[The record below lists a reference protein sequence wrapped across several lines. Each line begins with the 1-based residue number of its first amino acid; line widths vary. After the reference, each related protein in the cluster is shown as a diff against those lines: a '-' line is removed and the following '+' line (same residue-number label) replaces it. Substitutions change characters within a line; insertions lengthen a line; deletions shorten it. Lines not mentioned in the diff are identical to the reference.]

1 MTTVPSS
8 HSSTCNQ
15 EDQLLLASKE
25 LVQNQR
31 RTLSVVILTFFVM
44 VLEIGAGYWTGSMAL
59 LADGY
64 HMASHVGALGLSY
77 LVYRWAQSPL
87 LHRRLNFGTG
97 KLLPLGGYTSAV
109 ILGLMAIWM
118 IFESILRFLRPEVI
132 HFEEAL
138 VVALLGLATN
148 LISAWLLGWDPR
160 ATNDNATPT
169 ADLHTHRAH
178 DHDPHHQHDHD
189 HHDHSHGHS
198 HSHHPHHHH
207 HHHDHN
213 HESAVAHVLADAI
226 TSVMAVLA
234 LLAGALYGWGWLD
247 PAMGLIGA
255 FVILKWAWSLCRKA
269 AWELLD
275 GSVSEINTKTLLE
288 KIQAE
293 GVVLHDFHLWKAG
306 PQNFVCIV
314 SVSQASDSIRERI
327 RSFFPNG
334 IKLHLIV
341 ENRA

>member
-1 MTTVPSS
+1 MTTLPSS
-8 HSSTCNQ
+8 HSTTCNQ
-15 EDQLLLASKE
+15 EDQLRLVSQELA
-25 LVQNQR
+25 QNQR
-31 RTLSVVILTFFVM
+31 RTLSVVILTFVVM
-44 VLEIGAGYWTGSMAL
+44 ILEIGAGYWTGSMAL

-77 LVYRWAQSPL
+77 LVYRWAQSPS

-97 KLLPLGGYTSAV
+97 KLLSLGGYTSAV

-118 IFESILRFLRPEVI
+118 VFESLLRFLRPEVI
-132 HFEEAL
+132 HFQEAL
-138 VVALLGLATN
+138 LVAVLGLITN

-160 ATNDNATPT
+160 SKKEHSTQTVQLR
-169 ADLHTHRAH
+169 ADPLGAH
-178 DHDPHHQHDHD
+178 DHDHLHDHD
-189 HHDHSHGHS
+189 HGPF
-198 HSHHPHHHH
+198 HSHHHHHH
-207 HHHDHN
+207 GHDHHHDHN
-213 HESAVAHVLADAI
+213 HESALAHVLADAI

-234 LLAGALYGWGWLD
+234 LLAGALYGWRWLD
-247 PAMGLIGA
+247 PAMGLLGA

-275 GSVSEINTKTLLE
+275 GSVSEINTKTLQE